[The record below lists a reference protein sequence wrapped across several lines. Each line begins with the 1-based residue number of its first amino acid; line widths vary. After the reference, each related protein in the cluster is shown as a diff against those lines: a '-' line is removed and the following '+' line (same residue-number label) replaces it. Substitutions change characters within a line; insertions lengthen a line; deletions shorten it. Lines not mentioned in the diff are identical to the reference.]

1 MAEAMRDIRRRMKSI
16 ESTEH
21 LTNAMRLVS
30 AAKFRKAKKRYDT
43 ISRQQ
48 LKIIS
53 VMEDLIGEY
62 GSTNLMNTSN
72 GAKNGKLVVLFT
84 SSRGLCGG
92 YNSSI
97 LKMISELS
105 LESAAFIAVGSK
117 GEHFARKVNWPV
129 LMSFSEGPDKLTAE
143 DTKIIA
149 GIILQ
154 EIQKGWV
161 TEVIM
166 AGMRYENTLRQEPQ
180 IRRIL
185 PVTVNTV
192 KTETEKLEFH
202 PTKSEVM
209 DHLLP
214 KYLQLV
220 LYQAAAETAVCEHAS
235 RRTAMENASDSANDM
250 MAGLS
255 LTYNR
260 ARQQAVT
267 EELIEIISGSEA
279 LK

>member
-1 MAEAMRDIRRRMKSI
+1 MAETMRDIRRRMKSI

-30 AAKFRKAKKRYDT
+30 AAKFRKEKKRYDM

-53 VMEDLIGEY
+53 IMEDLLGEY
-62 GSTNLMNTSN
+62 GSTNLMNTAN
-72 GAKNGKLVVLFT
+72 GDKTGKLVVLFT

-105 LESAAFIAVGSK
+105 LETAALIAVGSK

-154 EIQKGWV
+154 EVQKGWV

-185 PVTVNTV
+185 PVRVNTV
-192 KTETEKLEFH
+192 KTEKEKLEFH
-202 PTKSEVM
+202 STKPVVM

-250 MAGLS
+250 LAGLS

-267 EELIEIISGSEA
+267 EELIEIVSGSEA